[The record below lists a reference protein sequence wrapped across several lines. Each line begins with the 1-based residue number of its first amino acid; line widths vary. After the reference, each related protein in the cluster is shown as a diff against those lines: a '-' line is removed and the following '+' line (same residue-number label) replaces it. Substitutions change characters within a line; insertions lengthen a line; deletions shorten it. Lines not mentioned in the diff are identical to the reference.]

1 MLAAKTVLIDPSFM
15 FGRQSY
21 LVFTYTLDCFGLCQ
35 CAAGKDKERNGD
47 RFKHHD
53 ENFSVC
59 FERCWLLNVPLAC
72 SGDSRLEDWS
82 DVANLYIFA
91 AHSSRYKSGT
101 IQSLSRSSYI

>member
-1 MLAAKTVLIDPSFM
+1 M

-53 ENFSVC
+53 EDFSVC

-72 SGDSRLEDWS
+72 SGGSRLEDWS